1 MKEKGKE
8 KISWKQEK
16 EKFDEVLVRLKKNQA
31 EKLNAWSEN
40 GLCWILYKAAL
51 SNLSANLRTS

>member
-8 KISWKQEK
+8 KISRKQEK
-16 EKFDEVLVRLKKNQA
+16 EKFDEVLVWLKKKQA

-40 GLCWILYKAAL
+40 GLCGILSKAAL
-51 SNLSANLRTS
+51 SNFSANLRAS